1 LEQEYEVIKNV
12 LLDFYVEEELD
23 CHPADLMIFFPLG
36 CVIYEDQRSSWTLSP
51 DFAFIFNHVDLRINM
66 TLVQEIIDSGIDLT
80 VMQGYWTILNNEN
93 IVVHTIWES
102 EIAEV
107 MDERE
112 MQFEEA
118 FLSILESIEEPK
130 KGSDNLH

>member
-1 LEQEYEVIKNV
+1 
-12 LLDFYVEEELD
+12 
-23 CHPADLMIFFPLG
+23 
-36 CVIYEDQRSSWTLSP
+36 
-51 DFAFIFNHVDLRINM
+51 M